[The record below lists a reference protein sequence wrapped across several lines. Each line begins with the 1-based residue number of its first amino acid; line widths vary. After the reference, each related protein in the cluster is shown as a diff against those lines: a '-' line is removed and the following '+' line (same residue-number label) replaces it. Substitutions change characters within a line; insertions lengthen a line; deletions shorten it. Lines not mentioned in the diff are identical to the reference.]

1 MSEDV
6 TETENEQIITFD
18 EKEYKY
24 SELSGRGKVIV
35 NQLNIVEQDI
45 LQTKMLLDRHEA
57 AKQTFVA
64 TFKEIVTEFNTED

>member
-1 MSEDV
+1 MAEEMQD
-6 TETENEQIITFD
+6 QIITFD

-24 SELSGRGKVIV
+24 SELSDRGKVVV
-35 NQLNIVEQDI
+35 NQLNIVESDI

-64 TFKEIVTEFNTED
+64 TFKEIVTEVEVKE